1 MPVQLISI
9 NSLGLP
15 AKPCVY
21 AGDYSSYLWNLSP
34 QSLPRDAKIA
44 YATIARLQLA
54 TYESFIPIV
63 TNLQLGKK
71 KKKDQDIREQKQS
84 VSPTRLARSLVG
96 LGIRDSSR
104 RFDISTGNISCKID
118 SDSAICTC
126 HRVVTHACTHCRGA
140 AL

>member
-21 AGDYSSYLWNLSP
+21 AGDYSSYLWNLPP

-71 KKKDQDIREQKQS
+71 KKKKIRISRSKNNRSHRRVWRVLSLDLESETLLGDSISLLEIFRVKS
-84 VSPTRLARSLVG
+84 TAIARYV
-96 LGIRDSSR
+96 
-104 RFDISTGNISCKID
+104 
-118 SDSAICTC
+118 
-126 HRVVTHACTHCRGA
+126 HATA
-140 AL
+140 S

>member
-21 AGDYSSYLWNLSP
+21 AGDYSSYLWNLPP

-71 KKKDQDIREQKQS
+71 KKKRSGYQGAKTIGLTDAFGAFSRWTWN
-84 VSPTRLARSLVG
+84 PRL
-96 LGIRDSSR
+96 
-104 RFDISTGNISCKID
+104 F
-118 SDSAICTC
+118 SAI
-126 HRVVTHACTHCRGA
+126 RYLYWKYFV
-140 AL
+140 